1 MKTNRNA
8 HQETRIGMPTTNA
21 EKDSWTGILE
31 SPPGAEVSI
40 DGERYL
46 YFAGTAY
53 LALQGHPEVI
63 EAGCEGLRRYGVH
76 TATARGGYGTSPP
89 LLQVE
94 HLASQYFGSEA
105 AFYYVSG
112 YWGNQLVLGALKP
125 HFDSIFFDEQS
136 HSSILDA
143 IQISGKPS
151 FSFPHR
157 SVRGLGD
164 ALLRHLSSGE
174 RPLVISDGVFASSGR
189 IAPIDEYRKVIRDL
203 PGAILVVDDAHSVGV
218 LGDGLGTFAHFGI
231 SFRHIN
237 QDPGQPLLGSGP
249 RLYSSGTLSKAIGGS
264 GGIIAGSRDWISRV
278 RSSSA
283 CSNAASSPGAPVAMG
298 TAAGLRLV
306 MIDTQI
312 RQRMVDNTRM
322 LRRGFRQL
330 GFSVEETPV
339 PFFSIEIGNRE
350 YMQWIQGMLRGRG
363 IIIAYA
369 QRYSGVGPE
378 GNLRIAVSAAHTD
391 TMIQQLVWEFGSLL
405 QERPLT

>member
-1 MKTNRNA
+1 
-8 HQETRIGMPTTNA
+8 MPTTNT
-21 EKDSWTGILE
+21 EQDSWTGILE

-76 TATARGGYGTSPP
+76 TATARGGYGTSPA
-89 LLQVE
+89 LLEVE
-94 HLASQYFGSEA
+94 HLASQYFGTEA
-105 AFYYVSG
+105 AFYYTSG
-112 YWGNQLVLGALKP
+112 FWGNQLILEALKP
-125 HFDSIFFDEQS
+125 HFDAIFLDEQS

-143 IQISGKPS
+143 IRLSGQPS
-151 FSFPHR
+151 HVFPHR
-157 SVRGLGD
+157 SAGGLRDAIANHLPPGD
-164 ALLRHLSSGE
+164 

-189 IAPIDEYRKVIRDL
+189 IAPIDEYRNVLRDI
-203 PGAILVVDDAHSVGV
+203 PGAILAVDDAHSVGV
-218 LGDGLGTFAHFGI
+218 LGDGLGTFSHFGI
-231 SFRHIN
+231 PYGHVN
-237 QDPGQPLLGSGP
+237 QDPTRPHRGAGP

-264 GGIIAGSRDWISRV
+264 GGIITGCRGWISRV

-283 CSNAASSPGAPVAMG
+283 CSNAASSPAAPVATA

-306 MIDTQI
+306 MIDSRI
-312 RQRMVDNTRM
+312 RQSMLDNTRM

-330 GFSVEETPV
+330 GFPVEETPV
-339 PFFSIEIGNRE
+339 PFFSIEIGDRE
-350 YMQWIQGMLRGRG
+350 YMQWMQGALRERG
-363 IIIAYA
+363 LIIAYA

-405 QERPLT
+405 QERPPT